1 MSTQLYRMGHFA
13 ARRPWVVIG
22 SWIAVFLV
30 LIAAT
35 SAFGKELEDSMEVP
49 GLDSQHAID
58 LLSAAQSDSAGLT
71 AQVVAAPIDDGAT
84 FASPDEQAAL
94 NELRSDLT
102 TLPGVVGASEPIVS
116 PNGDVALIWLQYPVT
131 EESGPADLDALKA
144 FGVDARE
151 DSPLQIEMGGEL
163 FFTFEEAPTELGE
176 MLGLVAAGVI
186 LLVAFG
192 SVIAMGLPIGMAL
205 FGLALGVTSMG
216 LITYVIDIPSWAPE
230 MAAMIGL
237 GVGIDYA
244 LFILTR
250 HREYLAEGL
259 AVDEAAGRALATA
272 GQSVLFAGGT
282 VMISVLG
289 LAIAGLPFMT
299 AAAVATSVVVGVMVL
314 SSLTLL
320 PAFLG
325 LAGHRLDRSWFRRRS
340 NVAGTTVG
348 ARWRRWG
355 EHVTRNA
362 WAYAIGV
369 TAVLVLLTAPI
380 LSLRLGFPDEGTYPE
395 SRTER
400 RAYDLVAEGFGPGIN
415 GPLLVAID
423 ISEDASIVEPL
434 RDAIARDAGIA
445 GLTSPNVDAEA
456 GVASIVAYPAT
467 APQDDATVETID
479 RLRADVFPAVLAQSE
494 ATAHIGGS
502 TASIA
507 DMGAQVRDRLP
518 WFIAAVVGLSFLLLV
533 VLFRSILVPLKAA
546 ILNLLSIGA
555 AYGMLV
561 AVFQWGWGMD
571 LIGLE
576 ATIPVISFLP
586 LFMFAVLFGL
596 SMDYEVFLLSRIRE
610 EYAATGDND
619 ESVIRGIASTARV
632 ITSAALIMVSVFLG
646 FALGDDP
653 TIKMMGL
660 GLATA
665 IFVDATVVRMILV
678 PATMKLLGDANWWLP
693 AWLDRLLPMIDI
705 DGQDVAVDEEA
716 RVSVLA

>member
-1 MSTQLYRMGHFA
+1 MSTQLYRMGRFA
-13 ARRPWVVIG
+13 ARRPWVVIAA
-22 SWIAVFLV
+22 WIAVFLV
-30 LIAAT
+30 VIAAT
-35 SAFGKELEDSMEVP
+35 TSFGKELEDSMEVP

-58 LLSAAQSDSAGLT
+58 LLAAAQSDSAGLT
-71 AQVVAAPIDDGAT
+71 AQVVAAPNDGDAT
-84 FASPDEQAAL
+84 FSSAGESAAL
-94 NELRSDLT
+94 DDLRAGLMALS
-102 TLPGVVGASEPIVS
+102 GVVGASEPIVS
-116 PNGDVALIWLQYPVT
+116 PDGSVALIWVQYPVI
-131 EESGPADLDALKA
+131 EESGPSDLDALKA
-144 FGVDARE
+144 FADEARNG
-151 DSPLQIEMGGEL
+151 SPLQVEMGGEL
-163 FFTFEEAPTELGE
+163 FFTFEEAPTGVGE
-176 MLGLVAAGVI
+176 MVGLVAAGVI
-186 LLVAFG
+186 LLLAFG
-192 SVIAMGLPIGMAL
+192 SIIAMGLPIGMAL

-216 LITYVIDIPSWAPE
+216 LITYLIDIPSWAPQ

-250 HREYLAEGL
+250 HREYLAEGFS
-259 AVDEAAGRALATA
+259 VDDAAGRSLATA

-282 VMISVLG
+282 VTISVLG

-325 LAGHRLDRSWFRRRS
+325 LAGHRLARQRFGRRTDAR
-340 NVAGTTVG
+340 GTTVG

-355 EHVTRNA
+355 EHVTRHA
-362 WAYAIGV
+362 WPYAISV
-369 TAVLVLLTAPI
+369 TAVLLVLTAPV
-380 LSLRLGFPDEGTYPE
+380 LALRLGFPDEGTYPE

-423 ISEDASIVEPL
+423 ISKDASVVEPL
-434 RDAIARDAGIA
+434 VSAIARDPGIA
-445 GLTSPNVDAEA
+445 GLAPPDVDATA
-456 GVASIVAYPAT
+456 GVATIVAYPAT
-467 APQDDATVETID
+467 SPQDDATVATID
-479 RLRADVFPAVLAQSE
+479 RLRSDVLPAVLAGSGAVAHVGG
-494 ATAHIGGS
+494 ATAS
-502 TASIA
+502 FA
-507 DMGAQVRDRLP
+507 DMGEQVSDRLP
-518 WFIAAVVGLSFLLLV
+518 YFIAAVVGLSFLLLV

-555 AYGMLV
+555 AYGVLV
-561 AVFQWGWGMD
+561 VVFQWGWGMD

-632 ITSAALIMVSVFLG
+632 ITSAALIMVAVFLG

-653 TIKMMGL
+653 TIKMMGV

-693 AWLDRLLPMIDI
+693 EWLDRLLPNIDI
-705 DGQDVAVDEEA
+705 DGQDAKEEDQVREPA
-716 RVSVLA
+716 LV